1 MIDLLTS
8 LHMPPPS
15 SSQVAPATCIK
26 APSRSPQ
33 SMSLSELQTHAWS
46 WLILNSRGGGGGL
59 GGVVNYLVLS
69 PGRGMDDLSLLR
81 WTELCSY
88 KTPMKS

>member
-1 MIDLLTS
+1 MV
-8 LHMPPPS
+8 
-15 SSQVAPATCIK
+15 VANSK
-26 APSRSPQ
+26 
-33 SMSLSELQTHAWS
+33 LSG
-46 WLILNSRGGGGGL
+46 RGGVGGEGGGSGG